1 MSDNDEDWVGAAMSD
16 ESMAAELLVRLRR
29 AKPPPPPP
37 PPPSALPFKWSVRQP
52 RSRPMMLNKKLIPR
66 ASPSTP
72 LSWSGATSVSGVA
85 AAAAAD
91 GSEESSQLPLNRP
104 DATRSKVS
112 GKNGTTNKRWGRKKK
127 TLDELKEEEILLLG
141 ERRHLK
147 KEIAEL
153 CVNVEKERARNESLK
168 RLKLDLASHSAV
180 KGVATVASEEAIAN
194 QIQQIVAAAFCDPIP
209 SILPPDVKIDNH
221 DAEQQPAMLNGSSK
235 LQQEVMNREN
245 NFVVPDLNLSLE
257 DANSEALL
265 GVN

>member
-1 MSDNDEDWVGAAMSD
+1 
-16 ESMAAELLVRLRR
+16 MAAELLVRLRR

-168 RLKLDLASHSAV
+168 RLKVRFLPTLLLHTDVFYCCIQFVFAITRL
-180 KGVATVASEEAIAN
+180 VASNLHVHAIN
-194 QIQQIVAAAFCDPIP
+194 R
-209 SILPPDVKIDNH
+209 
-221 DAEQQPAMLNGSSK
+221 DASTCMSMMQ
-235 LQQEVMNREN
+235 
-245 NFVVPDLNLSLE
+245 
-257 DANSEALL
+257 
-265 GVN
+265 